1 MCWLKSTATPTNLEG
16 YYFTDLIS
24 IAIGA
29 CPILIDI
36 FNGKPIDDETLLLA
50 LCWFGIASFFTSW
63 AARARMHREIAKS
76 HKDINDRLTA
86 MTMVEHCGTATVAK
100 DRLFSALS
108 IAEEVYNVYINT
120 IDDGHIGNFN
130 FDIEENGA
138 IQNAYSNMLNNR
150 NARWQDIVGGNF
162 SRYRE
167 RFSNVNAP
175 CQNNNFHCY
184 KIDSAYPSVN
194 FTVFKQPDGNKEVM
208 FGFGLHD
215 AQPNGDVFWSR
226 DTRVVGYFESLF
238 SAMRAKATPVE
249 LNQIIQP

>member
-1 MCWLKSTATPTNLEG
+1 MRWLKSTATPANLEG

-29 CPILIDI
+29 FPILIDI
-36 FNGKPIDDETLLLA
+36 YNGKPIDDKTLLLA

-86 MTMVEHCGTATVAK
+86 MTMVEHCGTARAARQK
-100 DRLFSALS
+100 LISGLMGAN
-108 IAEEVYNVYINT
+108 EVYNVYINT
-120 IDDGHIGNFN
+120 ISNAAPAG
-130 FDIEENGA
+130 FDYNDPAEFRILYG
-138 IQNAYSNMLNNR
+138 NMLQNPQVHWEDIIGDNI
-150 NARWQDIVGGNF
+150 AR
-162 SRYRE
+162 YAE
-167 RFSNVNAP
+167 RFQGMGVPAATSA
-175 CQNNNFHCY
+175 NFHCHQLAH
-184 KIDSAYPSVN
+184 AYPSVN
-194 FTVFKQPDGNKEVM
+194 FTVFKQPAGNKEVM

-215 AQPNGDVFWSR
+215 AQQNGDVFWSR